1 MEEGVKEVQDPG
13 TITNGDNSSSRTNVF
28 STALKFWTQIDLP
41 SIQSQLDKQ
50 GIEIRED
57 QKESLN
63 NRKNLASKTKEFRK
77 LPDEDK
83 LEQLKG
89 VLKLYQNEIDSLT
102 TKQKKIESYFFDF
115 YREIAEAPDPK
126 PLLELSLDSVINSGE
141 VEELKEEISKLTEQL
156 SKKAD
161 YEQLKQRLIRN
172 EQKSAELLSSKL
184 KSKDD
189 EYKAIIDE
197 KEKNWLEKEKFY
209 EKQKNE
215 YNLKIEE
222 LKTSNEVTELQLNSQ
237 SQFKS
242 NDNNDVTVMAELEMV
257 SRDAEFSKQRLL
269 EVEKRNENL
278 RKEISNLKNNSQLEN
293 VKEEYTKKILELE
306 GENSLLIAELDQA
319 RRQINNLTTE
329 NANKLN
335 NLNTELVNYGNEI
348 KDLKNKLY
356 AQKDYEEI
364 KTELHYLRKIE
375 FDDEEEDEDEG
386 KDTKDKV
393 DSVLMKKN
401 KALNDELVQ
410 YRSQHE
416 DLINKINGFEQ
427 QVLQS
432 NEEIEKLNKLN
443 QKLED
448 DLFKFNDNNKFNDNM
463 SLISGYSKKT
473 NEDSSSIL
481 PIITKQRD
489 RFRDRNN
496 ELEEEL
502 KRQTSMINDFKRTIN
517 QLRQDNE
524 ELYERTRFLAS
535 SQSSTKRNTL
545 LPKPNMD
552 LENNN
557 YRNNYE
563 TKLHPIEQFRIK
575 EQERISSRLSPFE
588 RIFISLTRAVL
599 ATRTTRMLFLG
610 YCVGL
615 HFIVMIVTIYST
627 SLNAQ
632 LIPEVG
638 MNTSTG
644 GKAHE

>member
-1 MEEGVKEVQDPG
+1 MEEGVKQVQDVG
-13 TITNGDNSSSRTNVF
+13 TTSNGDTTSNNTNVF

-41 SIQSQLDKQ
+41 TIQSQLDKQ
-50 GIEIRED
+50 GMEIRED

-77 LPDEDK
+77 LPDEEK

-141 VEELKEEISKLTEQL
+141 VDELKEEISKLNEQL

-172 EQKSAELLSSKL
+172 EQKSAELLSSRL
-184 KSKDD
+184 KSKED

-237 SQFKS
+237 SQFKT

-319 RRQINNLTTE
+319 RRQISNITTE

-335 NLNTELVNYGNEI
+335 SLNTELANYSNEI

-356 AQKDYEEI
+356 SQKDYEEI

-375 FDDEEEDEDEG
+375 FEDEEDEDENR
-386 KDTKDKV
+386 DTKDKV

-416 DLINKINGFEQ
+416 DLINRINGFEQ
-427 QVLQS
+427 QILQS
-432 NEEIEKLNKLN
+432 NEEIEKLNRLN

-463 SLISGYSKKT
+463 SLISGYTKKT

-535 SQSSTKRNTL
+535 SQSTSKRNL
-545 LPKPNMD
+545 FPKPNMD

-563 TKLHPIEQFRIK
+563 SKLHPIEQFRIK

-615 HFIVMIVTIYST
+615 HFIVMLVTIYST

-644 GKAHE
+644 GTPHEG